1 MNLNL
6 KPIRRGGY
14 YIVATKNNLLDH
26 APKEK
31 RDEYAVAF
39 GLEEF
44 AEGYGRGFIKGLVKS
59 MGSRFVLERSYRVPA
74 NQSVQY
80 VHVFRGVKQ
89 PSYMDVVV
97 FKYGRK
103 SSTSLVVHLMLNSD
117 GDDVKPILLHP
128 VAQKVL
134 KKQGIVLGRGQAD
147 NLLLVEEG
155 E

>member
-1 MNLNL
+1 
-6 KPIRRGGY
+6 
-14 YIVATKNNLLDH
+14 
-26 APKEK
+26 
-31 RDEYAVAF
+31 
-39 GLEEF
+39 
-44 AEGYGRGFIKGLVKS
+44 

-97 FKYGRK
+97 FKYDRK

-117 GDDVKPILLHP
+117 DDVKPILLHP